1 MHTVVATV
9 PLVERGTGGKDGG
22 CGGGDGGG
30 GDGSPYNTPTVWMV
44 VTCTGKVQWLAC
56 RGVCVGRMKT
66 NVVVGRGV
74 VKWMLFKHGRDVME
88 RLIGGDGEVAVV
100 GGGVDGSGV
109 GEEARGECEEEG
121 KEHVDSIVAVVL
133 LQMDRGA
140 THRRYGRSIS
150 PQKNTNTLC

>member
-1 MHTVVATV
+1 M
-9 PLVERGTGGKDGG
+9 
-22 CGGGDGGG
+22 
-30 GDGSPYNTPTVWMV
+30 
-44 VTCTGKVQWLAC
+44 
-56 RGVCVGRMKT
+56 
-66 NVVVGRGV
+66 
-74 VKWMLFKHGRDVME
+74 
-88 RLIGGDGEVAVV
+88 GGDGEVAVV

-150 PQKNTNTLC
+150 PQKNTVKIKSKSGGDRRSSRVFGLPEIWKSCIAVT